1 MVSGYG
7 MLGKM
12 CVVARGEKVEEGHR
26 LGKGRSTYRMQEQ
39 LLQLGCSHMES
50 QNLLGKRLQG
60 RHQWHTCL
68 IPGCSEFR

>member
-12 CVVARGEKVEEGHR
+12 CVVARGERVEEGHK
-26 LGKGRSTYRMQEQ
+26 LGKGSSTYRMQEQ

-50 QNLLGKRLQG
+50 QSLLGRGYRVDISGALV
-60 RHQWHTCL
+60 
-68 IPGCSEFR
+68 